1 MEQEL
6 QGAKGNFAS
15 LLEQLREAR
24 HISKTELAR
33 LANLTPGY
41 ISHLTLGGRTMPSE
55 ETVAAL
61 ANALQLAG
69 EERKQFF
76 AAVGYTG
83 EARIVT
89 GPLVLPPVPLPEHE
103 GARVSWGEAPDIS
116 VFYGRQRELADL
128 EKWVL
133 TDRCRV
139 VTVLGLG
146 GIGKTSLT
154 ARLVTQ
160 IKDPFGSVYWCSL
173 KDAPRPESVLLE
185 CIQFFSNQPGDELPG
200 AEEHQLALLLD
211 LLLECLRTE
220 RCLLIL
226 DNFESVLQSGE
237 RAGEYRPGYEGYGRL
252 VRLLGESGHR
262 SCLLLTSREKPK
274 EIALLEGRASQARSC
289 TLQGLDETEGQ
300 ELVKDRDLLGSRED
314 WASFIR
320 LYSGNPLALK
330 LVSELIHEVFG
341 GDIAAFLG
349 EREVVFGNVQDLLDE
364 QFRRLSTLEQGVMCW
379 LAIEREAVSLD
390 ELYDDMQVQVKKR
403 ELLEALNSLRRRSMI
418 EASGVALFTLQPV
431 ILEYITEVFIAR
443 IVEELR
449 SGRPA
454 LLESHALIKAQ
465 AKDYVRNSQVRLILR
480 PVIERLLGVM
490 SSSELEERLKSL
502 LINLRAEQAGDY
514 AAGNVLNLLIEL
526 GCDLRGYDF
535 SGLTIRQAYL
545 QNVVLHNV
553 DFSNATLAQSVFAD
567 TFGSILSLALSPD
580 GSLLAVGTT
589 NSEVRIW
596 NIAAGIPLGTLHGHE
611 DWVRS
616 VVFSPNGQLL
626 ASGGDDRSVKL
637 WDVNSWQ
644 CLKTL
649 EGHSNWVRALAFSP
663 DGQIVAS
670 CSDDQLVR
678 LWDVQ
683 TGGCLRTMLGHS
695 KRVCSIAFSPDGKR
709 LVSGSDDQ
717 TVRLWDIETSR
728 CLSMLQGH
736 SDGVRA
742 VAFSPDGKLLASA
755 SDDQTI
761 RLWEA
766 SSGQ

>member
-61 ANALQLAG
+61 ANALQLVG

-116 VFYGRQRELADL
+116 IFYGRQRELADL

-139 VTVLGLG
+139 VSVLGLG

-185 CIQFFSNQPGDELPG
+185 CIQFFSNQPGDDLPG
-200 AEEHQLALLLD
+200 AEEHQLTLLLD

-220 RCLLIL
+220 RCLLVL

-252 VRLLGESGHR
+252 IRLLGESGHR

-274 EIALLEGRASQARSC
+274 EIALLEGRAGLARSC

-320 LYSGNPLALK
+320 LY
-330 LVSELIHEVFG
+330 
-341 GDIAAFLG
+341 
-349 EREVVFGNVQDLLDE
+349 
-364 QFRRLSTLEQGVMCW
+364 
-379 LAIEREAVSLD
+379 
-390 ELYDDMQVQVKKR
+390 
-403 ELLEALNSLRRRSMI
+403 
-418 EASGVALFTLQPV
+418 
-431 ILEYITEVFIAR
+431 
-443 IVEELR
+443 
-449 SGRPA
+449 
-454 LLESHALIKAQ
+454 
-465 AKDYVRNSQVRLILR
+465 
-480 PVIERLLGVM
+480 
-490 SSSELEERLKSL
+490 
-502 LINLRAEQAGDY
+502 
-514 AAGNVLNLLIEL
+514 
-526 GCDLRGYDF
+526 
-535 SGLTIRQAYL
+535 
-545 QNVVLHNV
+545 
-553 DFSNATLAQSVFAD
+553 
-567 TFGSILSLALSPD
+567 
-580 GSLLAVGTT
+580 
-589 NSEVRIW
+589 
-596 NIAAGIPLGTLHGHE
+596 
-611 DWVRS
+611 
-616 VVFSPNGQLL
+616 
-626 ASGGDDRSVKL
+626 
-637 WDVNSWQ
+637 
-644 CLKTL
+644 
-649 EGHSNWVRALAFSP
+649 
-663 DGQIVAS
+663 
-670 CSDDQLVR
+670 
-678 LWDVQ
+678 
-683 TGGCLRTMLGHS
+683 
-695 KRVCSIAFSPDGKR
+695 
-709 LVSGSDDQ
+709 
-717 TVRLWDIETSR
+717 
-728 CLSMLQGH
+728 
-736 SDGVRA
+736 
-742 VAFSPDGKLLASA
+742 
-755 SDDQTI
+755 
-761 RLWEA
+761 
-766 SSGQ
+766 